1 MAFCSNCGTKLNDGA
16 RFCQGCGAPV
26 NTTSAG
32 GYARREF
39 EYAGKIIKCPN
50 CGESLASFHVKCPSC
65 GHEIREAKVS
75 SVVKEF
81 ASKLEMIEAQPD
93 PKKKG
98 FIRNKLEDASAT
110 ITEKEQ
116 RKIELIRSFPV
127 PNTKEDMLEFMI
139 LATSCISYDL
149 YDSFKSE
156 TVPRGQKEVNAAW
169 FSKVQQVYEKAKR
182 SNDAD
187 DTYAQIDS
195 LYRKCKEQIKKSKKK
210 GVLKWVLGFGWI
222 PLFAIIVFTTIHIS
236 EVNTEKNE
244 IRRLEA
250 IVVEVQEA
258 LEDGEYKHALR
269 LAESIEYE
277 EYDDALETEWA
288 VKRDYWID
296 KVIDTAAENGVT
308 LEYTPKE
315 KEDNLTWDEVSDIL
329 WGDDDP
335 TAAPTTT
342 NRPADGSI
350 PTETPHPTAEQVTPI
365 EKGAVYTFG
374 HDEFSLYCATAI
386 SDSLIKIEKW
396 GKSLSTQKAFS
407 NEYEVGTFRITD
419 TACGFVWLDG
429 EHTAFEFSLQDDDD
443 WDFKKSQKVVFTLS
457 GIDGDTNKGT
467 NYDENG
473 VCYWYEND
481 DWHEYRAML
490 LSDNLLKIECWYR
503 GIAIGGFNY
512 GYDVVVIDLNAP
524 VMGFEWTDDEHTAF
538 TITLKDEQNSDLK
551 KGTFVSF
558 TLDK

>member
-26 NTTSAG
+26 NNSSAER
-32 GYARREF
+32 YTRREF
-39 EYAGKIIKCPN
+39 EYEGKIIKCPN
-50 CGESLASFHVKCPSC
+50 CGEPLASFQARCPAC

-81 ASKLEMIEAQPD
+81 ASKLEAIEAIAD
-93 PKKKG
+93 PTRKG
-98 FIRNKLEDASAT
+98 FLRKKLEKDEIS
-110 ITEKEQ
+110 EKEE

-149 YDSFKSE
+149 YDSCKSE
-156 TVPRGQKEVNAAW
+156 SVSRGPKEVNAAW
-169 FSKVQQVYEKAKR
+169 YAKVQQVYEKAKR
-182 SNDAD
+182 SNFAD
-187 DTYAQIDS
+187 DTFEQIEG
-195 LYRKCKEQIKKSKKK
+195 LYIKCKGDIRHAKKK
-210 GVLKWVLGFGWI
+210 GIVKWILMFAWI
-222 PLFAIIVFTTIHIS
+222 PLAWIILLSAIAIS
-236 EVNTEKNE
+236 DHNEKANE
-244 IRRLEA
+244 IKRLEA

-315 KEDNLTWDEVSDIL
+315 EEANITWDEVSDIL

-342 NRPADGSI
+342 NLPADNSI
-350 PTETPHPTAEQVTPI
+350 PTETPQPIAEHVAPI

-419 TACGFVWLDG
+419 TACGFRWLDD
-429 EHTAFEFSLQDDDD
+429 EHTAFEFALQDSDD
-443 WDFKKSQKVVFTLS
+443 WDFRKSNTVVFTLS

-467 NYDENG
+467 NYDKNG

-481 DWHEYRAML
+481 DWHEYRAIP

-538 TITLKDEQNSDLK
+538 TITLQDAQNSDLK
-551 KGTFVSF
+551 KGTFVAF

>member
-1 MAFCSNCGTKLNDGA
+1 MAFCSQCGTKLNDGA

-26 NTTSAG
+26 NNSSAG
-32 GYARREF
+32 GYPRREF
-39 EYAGKIIKCPN
+39 EYEGKIIKCPN
-50 CGESLASFHVKCPSC
+50 CGEVLSSFQARCPAC
-65 GHEIREAKVS
+65 GHELRETKVS
-75 SVVKEF
+75 SAAKEF
-81 ASKLEMIEAQPD
+81 ALKLEIIEAQSD
-93 PKKKG
+93 PIHKG
-98 FIRNKLEDASAT
+98 LLRKKLEKDEIS
-110 ITEKEQ
+110 EKEQ

-149 YDSFKSE
+149 YDSCKSE
-156 TVPRGQKEVNAAW
+156 KVSRGPKEVNAAW
-169 FSKVQQVYEKAKR
+169 YAKVQQVYEKAKR
-182 SNDAD
+182 SNFSD
-187 DTYAQIDS
+187 DTFQQIES
-195 LYRKCKEQIKKSKKK
+195 LYTKCKDDIRRAKKK
-210 GVLKWVLGFGWI
+210 GIIKWILMSAWI
-222 PLFAIIVFTTIHIS
+222 PLGLVILLSVAPALQHNAMT
-236 EVNTEKNE
+236 NE
-244 IRRLEA
+244 IKRLDL
-250 IVVEVQEA
+250 IVAEVQEA
-258 LEDGEYKHALR
+258 LADREYKHALR
-269 LAESIEYE
+269 LAESIEFK
-277 EYDDALETEWA
+277 EYDDTLETEWA
-288 VKRDYWID
+288 IKRDYWID
-296 KVIDTAAENGVT
+296 KVIDTATENGVP

-315 KEDNLTWDEVSDIL
+315 EDDLTWDEVSDIL

-342 NRPADGSI
+342 NLPSDNSI
-350 PTETPHPTAEQVTPI
+350 PTETPQPTAEHVAPI

-429 EHTAFEFSLQDDDD
+429 EHTAFEFSLQDNDD

-457 GIDGDTNKGT
+457 GIVGDTNKGT

-473 VCYWYEND
+473 ACYWYEND
-481 DWHEYRAML
+481 DWHEYRAMP
-490 LSDNLLKIECWYR
+490 LSNNLLKIECWYR

-524 VMGFEWTDDEHTAF
+524 VMGFEWTDEERTAF
-538 TITLKDEQNSDLK
+538 TITLQDAQNSDLK
-551 KGTFVSF
+551 KGTFVAF

>member
-16 RFCQGCGAPV
+16 HFCQDCGAPV
-26 NTTSAG
+26 NNSSAER
-32 GYARREF
+32 YTRREF
-39 EYAGKIIKCPN
+39 EYEGKIIKCPN
-50 CGESLASFHVKCPSC
+50 CGEPLASFQARCPAC
-65 GHEIREAKVS
+65 GHEIRETKVS

-81 ASKLEMIEAQPD
+81 ASKLEAIEAIAD
-93 PKKKG
+93 PTRKG
-98 FIRNKLEDASAT
+98 FLRKKLEKDEIS
-110 ITEKEQ
+110 EKEE

-149 YDSFKSE
+149 YDSCKSE
-156 TVPRGQKEVNAAW
+156 SVSRGPKEVNAAW
-169 FSKVQQVYEKAKR
+169 YAKVQQVYEKAKR
-182 SNDAD
+182 NNFSD
-187 DTYAQIDS
+187 DTFQQIES
-195 LYRKCKEQIKKSKKK
+195 LYTKCKYDIRRAKKK
-210 GVLKWVLGFGWI
+210 GIVKWILMFAWI
-222 PLFAIIVFTTIHIS
+222 PLFPIIVFTTIHIS

-258 LEDGEYKHALR
+258 LVDGEYKHALR

-315 KEDNLTWDEVSDIL
+315 EEDDLTWDEESDIL
-329 WGDDDP
+329 GVGDDATATP
-335 TAAPTTT
+335 TATDP
-342 NRPADGSI
+342 PAETSI
-350 PTETPHPTAEQVTPI
+350 PSKTPQPTAERNVQI

-396 GKSLSTQKAFS
+396 GKSLSTQKEFS

-419 TACGFVWLDG
+419 AACGFRWLDD
-429 EHTAFEFSLQDDDD
+429 EHTAFEFTLQDDDD
-443 WDFKKSQKVVFTLS
+443 GDFRKAKTVVFTLS
-457 GIDGDTNKGT
+457 GVDDDTNKGT
-467 NYDENG
+467 NYDKNG

-481 DWHEYRAML
+481 DWHEYRAMP

-503 GIAIGGFNY
+503 GIAIGGFHY

-524 VMGFEWTDDEHTAF
+524 VMGFEWTDEEHTAF
-538 TITLKDEQNSDLK
+538 TITLQDTQNSDLK
-551 KGTFVSF
+551 KGTFVAF

>member
-26 NTTSAG
+26 SNSTAERYT
-32 GYARREF
+32 RCEF
-39 EYAGKIIKCPN
+39 EYEGKIIKCPN
-50 CGESLASFHVKCPSC
+50 CGELLASFQARCPAC

-81 ASKLEMIEAQPD
+81 ASKLEAIEAIAD
-93 PKKKG
+93 PTRKG
-98 FIRNKLEDASAT
+98 FLRKKLEKDEIS
-110 ITEKEQ
+110 EKEE

-149 YDSFKSE
+149 YDSCKSE
-156 TVPRGQKEVNAAW
+156 SVSRGPKEVNAAW
-169 FSKVQQVYEKAKR
+169 YAKVQQVYEKAKR
-182 SNDAD
+182 SNFSD
-187 DTYAQIDS
+187 DTFQQIES
-195 LYRKCKEQIKKSKKK
+195 LYTKCKYDIRHAKKK
-210 GVLKWVLGFGWI
+210 GIITWILMLAWI
-222 PLFAIIVFTTIHIS
+222 PLFPIIVFTTIHIS

-296 KVIDTAAENGVT
+296 KVIDMAAENGVT

-315 KEDNLTWDEVSDIL
+315 EEDDLTWDEVSDIL
-329 WGDDDP
+329 WGNDDP

-342 NRPADGSI
+342 NLPADNSI
-350 PTETPHPTAEQVTPI
+350 PTETPQPTAKHVAPI

-386 SDSLIKIEKW
+386 SDSLIKIGKW

-419 TACGFVWLDG
+419 TACGFRWLDD
-429 EHTAFEFSLQDDDD
+429 EHTAFEFALQDSDD
-443 WDFKKSQKVVFTLS
+443 WDFRKSNTVVFTLS

-467 NYDENG
+467 NYDKNG

-481 DWHEYRAML
+481 DWHEYRAIP